1 VYYDDPSTTSSS
13 SSSVYYYD
21 DPSTTSS
28 SSSSS
33 VYYYDD
39 PSTTSSS
46 SSVYYYDD
54 PSTTSSSSSVY
65 YYDDP
70 SSSTPVKP
78 TVTSKPYY
86 SYDDPSY
93 TSTSVY
99 TTTITTTYVD
109 VCPTGLTT
117 VTATYKTTVCPGS
130 TTPAVPDGWSTTV
143 TVCKNC
149 GPKPTTITITKP
161 YAAST
166 AVEIVTLVVKP
177 VPENEYYS
185 SMSTVVVP
193 SVPAAPVKAAPS
205 YPVAPVAASSYP
217 IVPVASSSS
226 VSPVKPITYA
236 AASGYAAP
244 TGSKTGYP
252 AAQFTG
258 AASRVNVG
266 VGAFVGLIIAAV
278 AAM

>member
-1 VYYDDPSTTSSS
+1 M
-13 SSSVYYYD
+13 
-21 DPSTTSS
+21 
-28 SSSSS
+28 
-33 VYYYDD
+33 
-39 PSTTSSS
+39 
-46 SSVYYYDD
+46 
-54 PSTTSSSSSVY
+54 
-65 YYDDP
+65 
-70 SSSTPVKP
+70 KP

-109 VCPTGLTT
+109 ICSTGLTT

-130 TTPAVPDGWSTTV
+130 TTPAVPVGWTTTV

-166 AVEIVTLVVKP
+166 AVEVVTLVVKP
-177 VPENEYYS
+177 VPAKGYYS
-185 SMSTVVVP
+185 SLSTVVVSSIP
-193 SVPAAPVKAAPS
+193 VPVKAAPS
-205 YPVAPVAASSYP
+205 YPVAPVAVSSYP
-217 IVPVASSSS
+217 VAPVAPSSSP
-226 VSPVKPITYA
+226 VSPVKPITYGS
-236 AASGYAAP
+236 ASGYAAL

-266 VGAFVGLIIAAV
+266 AGAFIGLIIAAF
-278 AAM
+278 AAL